1 MLEKLSRPRP
11 LRAVL
16 TLAAA
21 VLVSA
26 AVLLPV
32 RVEAVCYTYFL
43 IDYFFD
49 AAKTQY
55 AGTCVRACNGV
66 YSCSG
71 TTTIYRI
78 VESEPCGC
86 S

>member
-1 MLEKLSRPRP
+1 MPKKLFRPRL

-16 TLAAA
+16 TFAAA

-26 AVLLPV
+26 ALLPV
-32 RVEAVCYTYFL
+32 SVEAVCPKYVST
-43 IDYFFD
+43 DYFFD

-55 AGTCVRACNGV
+55 AGTCVRACNGA
-66 YSCSG
+66 YNCIG
-71 TTTIYRI
+71 TVTIYRT

-86 S
+86 